1 MPPALPHTRS
11 QQPRQSWRT
20 RNRSRQAHDR
30 STDRRKDA
38 RACRRH
44 SEGPTHRR
52 RPSPPETLEVPR
64 YMPSRRRNRASGRA
78 RPRSNARPR
87 FRIRIRRA
95 PRNLPPLRC
104 RPLRLRRYH
113 QSRTPKAPARRA
125 PESEPPRTKSACTW
139 RETKLQLCLR
149 GLQST
154 LQTPP
159 LMKPEHNH
167 FHRKEEWLKQESPR
181 GPLGMPGHDHTSDF
195 GLPDFT
201 RAEAWDCSC
210 LLVG

>member
-1 MPPALPHTRS
+1 MPVRTLGNGCHTPPALPHTRS
-11 QQPRQSWRT
+11 QQPRQSRRT
-20 RNRSRQAHDR
+20 RNRNRQAHDR
-30 STDRRKDA
+30 STNRRKDA

-52 RPSPPETLEVPR
+52 RPSPSGTLEVPR
-64 YMPSRRRNRASGRA
+64 YMPPRRRNHANGRA

-87 FRIRIRRA
+87 FRIRIRRVS
-95 PRNLPPLRC
+95 RSLSPLRC

-113 QSRTPKAPARRA
+113 QSRTPKALVRRA
-125 PESEPPRTKSACTW
+125 PESEPPRTKDACEQ

-159 LMKPEHNH
+159 
-167 FHRKEEWLKQESPR
+167 
-181 GPLGMPGHDHTSDF
+181 
-195 GLPDFT
+195 
-201 RAEAWDCSC
+201 
-210 LLVG
+210 

>member
-1 MPPALPHTRS
+1 MPVRTLGNGCHMPPALPHTRS

-64 YMPSRRRNRASGRA
+64 YMPPRRRNRASGRA

-95 PRNLPPLRC
+95 PRNLPPL
-104 RPLRLRRYH
+104 PL
-113 QSRTPKAPARRA
+113 PPASPPPLS
-125 PESEPPRTKSACTW
+125 PEPHAESASA
-139 RETKLQLCLR
+139 
-149 GLQST
+149 QST
-154 LQTPP
+154 RIRTAA
-159 LMKPEHNH
+159 N
-167 FHRKEEWLKQESPR
+167 QERVHVARNQVAALPSR
-181 GPLGMPGHDHTSDF
+181 IAEYIADTSLD
-195 GLPDFT
+195 
-201 RAEAWDCSC
+201 EASNITIFI
-210 LLVG
+210 VRRNG